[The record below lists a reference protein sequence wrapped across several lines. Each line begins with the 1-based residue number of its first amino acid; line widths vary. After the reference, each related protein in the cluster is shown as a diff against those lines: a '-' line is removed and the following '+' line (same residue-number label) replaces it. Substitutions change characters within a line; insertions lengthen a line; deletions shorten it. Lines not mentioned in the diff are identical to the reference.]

1 MKSEA
6 NGGLGR
12 NGGLPEGRTREAL
25 EGRRLPRELYNFYN
39 MDQYQTSPHDLYN
52 MDQYETSPQNFY
64 EKDQYQT
71 SPHNLYK
78 TDQYQTSPHN
88 LYEKDQYETSPHNL
102 YNMDQ
107 YETSSLEEARHKDFD
122 IWLQDFEEQVSSEFT
137 FSPPWQIKEIF

>member
-1 MKSEA
+1 MTSHDPKIRTPDVFSSPIFLKSHDRKSEIIR
-6 NGGLGR
+6 GLGR

-39 MDQYQTSPHDLYN
+39 MDQYQTSPHNLYN

-64 EKDQYQT
+64 
-71 SPHNLYK
+71 K

-88 LYEKDQYETSPHNL
+88 FYNMDQYEISPHNL

-122 IWLQDFEEQVSSEFT
+122 IWLQDFEEQVSKF
-137 FSPPWQIKEIF
+137 

>member
-1 MKSEA
+1 MKGETNRGLDRKSEIIR
-6 NGGLGR
+6 GLGR
-12 NGGLPEGRTREAL
+12 NGGLPEERTREAL

-39 MDQYQTSPHDLYN
+39 ME
-52 MDQYETSPQNFY
+52 QYETSPQNFY
-64 EKDQYQT
+64 EKDQYEI
-71 SPHNLYK
+71 SPHNLY
-78 TDQYQTSPHN
+78 N
-88 LYEKDQYETSPHNL
+88 MDQYETSPQNIYKTDQYETSPQNF

>member
-1 MKSEA
+1 MKGETNRGLDRKSEIIR
-6 NGGLGR
+6 GLGR

-39 MDQYQTSPHDLYN
+39 MDQYQTSPHNLYN

-64 EKDQYQT
+64 EKDQY
-71 SPHNLYK
+71 
-78 TDQYQTSPHN
+78 
-88 LYEKDQYETSPHNL
+88 EISPHNL

-122 IWLQDFEEQVSSEFT
+122 IWLQDFEEQVSKF
-137 FSPPWQIKEIF
+137 